1 MAIMIMITAANEEE
15 ASKISRAL
23 DKDKLIACANRF
35 PVNSI
40 YRWQGMV
47 YDEQEVMLV
56 CKTKDEL
63 LDKVIARVKK
73 MHSYD
78 IPEIIAIPIV
88 GGSQDYLDW
97 LDESTSE

>member
-23 DKDKLIACANRF
+23 HKEKLIACANRF

-40 YRWQGMV
+40 YSWQGMV
-47 YDEQEVMLV
+47 YDEAEVMLV

-73 MHSYD
+73 LHSYD

-97 LDESTSE
+97 VDESTSE